1 MLASNFVH
9 DMQIYI
15 EGAYLYLFVVQF
27 YLYLSFTLGFD
38 RNAIDMKEQFDR
50 AV

>member
-27 YLYLSFTLGFD
+27 YLYLSFTLGFLKPKTE
-38 RNAIDMKEQFDR
+38 MP
-50 AV
+50 